1 MLSSETEMGI
11 YMERERNVILYIGTS
26 IDGFIANDDG
36 TLEWLETTEV
46 EGDSGY
52 NSLLNRIDTVVMGKG
67 TYDTIRGFDIDY
79 PYSDYK
85 NYVFSKFV
93 SGSDEYASFI
103 NKDVEAFINN
113 LKQQPGKDIWL
124 IGGGKLAREFF
135 KGNLIDEF
143 QLAIAP
149 IILGKGISLYNGD
162 DITQKYS
169 LMKTEKLGQLAML
182 HYKKIK

>member
-1 MLSSETEMGI
+1 
-11 YMERERNVILYIGTS
+11 MELRRNVILYIGTS
-26 IDGFIANDDG
+26 IDGYIANADG
-36 TLEWLETTEV
+36 TLEWLESTEV

-67 TYDTIRGFDIDY
+67 TYDAIRAFAMDY

-85 NYVFSKFV
+85 NYVFSKSV

-103 NKDVEAFINN
+103 NEDVETFINN

-124 IGGGKLAREFF
+124 IGGGNLARDFF
-135 KGNLIDEF
+135 NGNLIDEF

-169 LMKTEKLGQLAML
+169 LTKVEKLGQLAML
-182 HYKKIK
+182 HYKKLNN

>member
-1 MLSSETEMGI
+1 MAEE
-11 YMERERNVILYIGTS
+11 N
-26 IDGFIANDDG
+26 
-36 TLEWLETTEV
+36 
-46 EGDSGY
+46 
-52 NSLLNRIDTVVMGKG
+52 
-67 TYDTIRGFDIDY
+67 
-79 PYSDYK
+79 
-85 NYVFSKFV
+85 
-93 SGSDEYASFI
+93 
-103 NKDVEAFINN
+103 
-113 LKQQPGKDIWL
+113 
-124 IGGGKLAREFF
+124 LAREFF